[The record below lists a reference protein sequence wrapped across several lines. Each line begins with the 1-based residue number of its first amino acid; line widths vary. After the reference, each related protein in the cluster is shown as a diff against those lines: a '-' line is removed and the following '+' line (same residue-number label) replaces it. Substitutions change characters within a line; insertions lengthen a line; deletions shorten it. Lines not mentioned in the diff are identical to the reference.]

1 MKYKLFVLPILLFS
15 GCLLMA
21 EPDMLTTASSNFR
34 MNTKADNAIMGH
46 ILVRN
51 CKSLVFDTLVGN
63 YRKPFI
69 SDHYPE
75 KTVSEIH

>member
-1 MKYKLFVLPILLFS
+1 
-15 GCLLMA
+15 
-21 EPDMLTTASSNFR
+21 
-34 MNTKADNAIMGH
+34 MNNAIFAPMKKSMKETRKVAKDMDNRGIFNGYGAVPNNIVIDH
-46 ILVRN
+46 ILIKN
-51 CKSLVFDTLVGN
+51 CKALIFKTLVGN